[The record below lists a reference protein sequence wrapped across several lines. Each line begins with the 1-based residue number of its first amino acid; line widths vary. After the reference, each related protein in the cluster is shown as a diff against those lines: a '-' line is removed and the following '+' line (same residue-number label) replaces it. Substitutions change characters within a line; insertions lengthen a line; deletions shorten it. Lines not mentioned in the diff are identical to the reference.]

1 MGHPKLYMVLIGCKP
16 EGRHTEQHDIFFGI
30 AESMKALL
38 PDIIAFWP
46 EAKGDLHIDGWREV
60 HQVDGFDL
68 MIEERSANK
77 AEQSHQ
83 LFFINLG
90 GYKENEFDEFHYKL
104 LVAAAD
110 KAEAVKRA
118 KATAFYKHT
127 QFEGAKSHID
137 DKYGVDVDDLY
148 QIEEVLTASAKNQ
161 FMIILTPSSET
172 KEDQLHLGYFKLS
185 SFSK

>member
-1 MGHPKLYMVLIGCKP
+1 MSELKLYMVLIGCKP

-38 PDIIAFWP
+38 PEIIAFWP
-46 EAKGDLHIDGWREV
+46 EANGDLHIDGWREV
-60 HQVDGFDL
+60 HQVDGFEVKIKD
-68 MIEERSANK
+68 RSANK
-77 AEQSHQ
+77 AEQFHQ

-110 KAEAVKRA
+110 KAEAVKRS
-118 KATAFYKHT
+118 KSTAFYKHT
-127 QFEGAKSHID
+127 QFDGAKSHID

-148 QIEEVLTASAKNQ
+148 QIEEVLSESAKNQ
-161 FMIILTPSSET
+161 FSIVLIPST
-172 KEDQLHLGYFKLS
+172 DVREDQLHLGYFKLT
-185 SFSK
+185 SF